1 MKLCDMIPPGIAAGL
16 LALRSSH
23 NAQAPPDPRALRTH
37 VVCRG
42 AMPTLTAATV
52 EYVSRRIDVP
62 RPPRS
67 PTARMCREASIFG
80 VKSRI

>member
-23 NAQAPPDPRALRTH
+23 NAQTPPDPRALRTH

-42 AMPTLTAATV
+42 AMPTLTPREP
-52 EYVSRRIDVP
+52 EYVSRRVDIP
-62 RPPRS
+62 RPPKS
-67 PTARMCREASIFG
+67 SSARACGEARIFG